1 MCLKW
6 GGNSKKNIVTAPLQA
21 YFYGSSGKWSDNNLC
36 RIMQNNAEKQKL
48 VSTSTHE
55 KIMRAAN
62 GNVAFCSP
70 NLCMCESSSRYILNK
85 S

>member
-6 GGNSKKNIVTAPLQA
+6 GGNYIFFELSPHFKHV
-21 YFYGSSGKWSDNNLC
+21 FYGSSGKWSDNNLC

-62 GNVAFCSP
+62 GIVAVCSP
-70 NLCMCESSSRYILNK
+70 NLCM
-85 S
+85 